1 MRSSIIMRNAKNSA
15 KDYVIYLLTII
26 FSLSLVYAF
35 NLIVFSEEII
45 ALSSGMNALSFIVV
59 CLSIIVVLVIGWL
72 IHYMA
77 RFMLERRSR
86 EFGTYMLL
94 GVPGETI
101 TSIFIRENLIMGAVA
116 FVGAILLG
124 TALYQVL
131 FLIIIRLFHASYGIG
146 LYFSVKALLMT
157 LLYAVF
163 MYGIAMIKMYR
174 YLGKLEIH
182 DLMDLDRKNESSGNR
197 SRKHAFRGF
206 LIYSG
211 VEATGILVYYL
222 TCCKYTSPD
231 FALAGFCTSLIAIL
245 VGIYGIYTTLTAFI
259 AKTALGGDLIKYSKN
274 RLFLLRGLTAKLG
287 TIGKTL
293 ELWRF

>member
-1 MRSSIIMRNAKNSA
+1 MRNAKNSA
-15 KDYVIYLLTII
+15 KDYVIYLITVI

-59 CLSIIVVLVIGWL
+59 CLSVIVVLVVGWL

-94 GVPGETI
+94 GVPGKTI

-146 LYFSVKALLMT
+146 LYFP
-157 LLYAVF
+157 
-163 MYGIAMIKMYR
+163 
-174 YLGKLEIH
+174 
-182 DLMDLDRKNESSGNR
+182 
-197 SRKHAFRGF
+197 SRH
-206 LIYSG
+206 Y
-211 VEATGILVYYL
+211 
-222 TCCKYTSPD
+222 
-231 FALAGFCTSLIAIL
+231 
-245 VGIYGIYTTLTAFI
+245 
-259 AKTALGGDLIKYSKN
+259 
-274 RLFLLRGLTAKLG
+274 
-287 TIGKTL
+287 
-293 ELWRF
+293 